1 MAIDLNKLNPSW
13 RKFLISIWAGWKIT
27 SNWTEPFIFLI
38 YLLLKPISSVFI
50 LVVMFYVITGN
61 FSGDQLLFLYVGNG
75 FFSIVRSGISAAW
88 VIAED
93 RDWFET
99 IKSIYASPGS
109 YLSHIL
115 GRTSA
120 EFLFST
126 FSAIVLLLIGFFIL
140 RLPLGLDILKIAHL
154 IPLIIMVTSI
164 FALLF
169 SAIALF
175 AGHGGEYIVEGS
187 SAFIYLFSGII
198 FPVSTLPPGLKEIA
212 LANPITHLANLFRAS
227 LRVGSL
233 PSTQIFWLYFYSIVL
248 LILSYFFFN
257 WSFKLALKLG
267 ILDQK
272 AFH

>member
-1 MAIDLNKLNPSW
+1 MAVELSRLNPSW
-13 RKFLISIWAGWKIT
+13 RKFFVSLWAGWKIT
-27 SNWTEPFIFLI
+27 SNWTEPFIFFI
-38 YLLLKPISSVFI
+38 YLLFKPLSSVLI

-61 FSGDQLLFLYVGNG
+61 FSGEQLLFLYVGNS

-120 EFLFST
+120 DFLFST
-126 FSAIVLLLIGFFIL
+126 FSAVVLLLAGTLIL
-140 RLPLGLDILKIAHL
+140 RLPLGLDLSL
-154 IPLIIMVTSI
+154 MLYLLPLILIVTS
-164 FALLF
+164 ALALFF

-175 AGHGGEYIVEGS
+175 AGHGGEFIVEGS

-198 FPVSTLPPGLKEIA
+198 FPASTLPPILKEVA
-212 LANPITHLANLFRAS
+212 LTNPLTHLTNLFRAA
-227 LRVGSL
+227 LRVGPL
-233 PSTQIFWLYFYSIVL
+233 PNIHIIWLYAISLVFLFLGV
-248 LILSYFFFN
+248 FFFN
-257 WSFKLALKLG
+257 WSFRLALKLG

-272 AFH
+272 ASH